1 MCPRPQGVFRR
12 GAPYYA
18 EPAKALHGRFTDC
31 GNPLI
36 SHQNTQIANLRLS
49 FRGSTGQPPDSLTA
63 DLKAYLFGLAENAVK
78 QYRTIW
84 HNAKPGQRVVNSS
97 SEKGLV

>member
-18 EPAKALHGRFTDC
+18 ELAKALHGWFTDC
-31 GNPLI
+31 ENPLN
-36 SHQNTQIANLRLS
+36 SRRNPQIANLRLS
-49 FRGSTGQPPDSLTA
+49 FRGSTGQAPDSLTA
-63 DLKAYLFGLAENAVK
+63 DLKAYLFGLVENAVK

-84 HNAKPGQRVVNSS
+84 HNAKPGQRMVNSS
-97 SEKGLV
+97 SEQGAV